1 MRLRDSEIDFTKPQV
16 MAIVNITDDSFYSA
30 SRTIDGDSVA
40 LRVRD
45 AIEQG
50 ASIID
55 VGGYSSRSGAKEI
68 SLEQEWQRVR
78 LGVAAVRS
86 ESMTIPISIDTF
98 RSEIARR
105 VIEEFGEVI
114 INDITAGEADK
125 DMVDVVARYDVPYVA
140 MHMRGTPQT
149 MQQLTEYENG
159 VVAEVYHYFEQRI
172 KYLRERGVEK
182 IILDP
187 GFGFAKSVEQNYEL
201 LGGVSRL
208 SALGY
213 PILVGISR
221 KSMIYKPLEI
231 TPEQALSATTALHW
245 EALRQGAT
253 ILRVHDVVQAREV
266 IRLYD
271 IYRYATKNNI

>member
-55 VGGYSSRSGAKEI
+55 VGGYSSRPGAKEI

-78 LGVAAVRS
+78 LGVVAVRS

-245 EALRQGAT
+245 EALSQGAT

-271 IYRYATKNNI
+271 IYRDATK

>member
-55 VGGYSSRSGAKEI
+55 VGGYSSRPGAKEI
-68 SLEQEWQRVR
+68 PLEQEWQRVR

-114 INDITAGEADK
+114 INDITAGGADK

-149 MQQLTEYENG
+149 MQLLTEYENG

-201 LGGVSRL
+201 LGGLSRL

-271 IYRYATKNNI
+271 IYRAATKK

>member
-55 VGGYSSRSGAKEI
+55 VGGYSSRPGAKEI

-149 MQQLTEYENG
+149 MQQLTEYERG

-271 IYRYATKNNI
+271 IYRDATKK

>member
-50 ASIID
+50 ASVID
-55 VGGYSSRSGAKEI
+55 VGGYSSRPGAKEI
-68 SLEQEWQRVR
+68 LLEQEWQRVR

-125 DMVDVVARYDVPYVA
+125 DMVGVVARYDVPYVA

-149 MQQLTEYENG
+149 MQLLTEYERG

-187 GFGFAKSVEQNYEL
+187 GFGFAKSFEQNYEL
-201 LGGVSRL
+201 LRNL
-208 SALGY
+208 ELLHELGY
-213 PILVGISR
+213 PLLVGVSR
-221 KSMIYKPLEI
+221 KSMIYK
-231 TPEQALSATTALHW
+231 ALDTTAND
-245 EALRQGAT
+245 ALNGTTVVNTIALQAGAA
-253 ILRVHDVVQAREV
+253 ILRVHDVKEAHEA
-266 IRLYD
+266 IKISTL
-271 IYRYATKNNI
+271 INN

>member
-50 ASIID
+50 ASVID
-55 VGGYSSRSGAKEI
+55 VGGYSSRPGAKEI

-201 LGGVSRL
+201 LGGLSCL

-213 PILVGISR
+213 PILVGVSR

-245 EALRQGAT
+245 ETLRQGAT

-271 IYRYATKNNI
+271 IYRAATKK

>member
-45 AIEQG
+45 VIEQG

-55 VGGYSSRSGAKEI
+55 VGGYSSRPGAKEI

-86 ESMTIPISIDTF
+86 ESMAIPISIDTF

-149 MQQLTEYENG
+149 MQLLTEYENG

-201 LGGVSRL
+201 LGGLSRL

-221 KSMIYKPLEI
+221 KSMIYKPLGI

-271 IYRYATKNNI
+271 IYRAATKK